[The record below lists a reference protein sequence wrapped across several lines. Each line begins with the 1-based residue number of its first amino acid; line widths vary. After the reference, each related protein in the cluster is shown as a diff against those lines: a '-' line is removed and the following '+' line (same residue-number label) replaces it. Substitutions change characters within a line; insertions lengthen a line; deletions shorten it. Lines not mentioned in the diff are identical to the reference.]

1 MLLCGVNSVCNVD
14 AYFGFPGYG
23 VISLPLPHRLLNLTS
38 GYFQLFGRVPPESSR
53 LRILNIVS
61 EWYLTG
67 SASHCLLLVV
77 MSKIMV
83 MSGPMFSSV
92 EASQPDTQVAIPKE
106 ERAVE
111 KFNDCQNN
119 LICASCD
126 NNVENLERAR
136 SDLSSISK
144 LAFHLEKRT
153 QEQEDL
159 ILLLKQYNNFNI
171 VEKSATP
178 SCSTS
183 SSSPINVK
191 NNSGPYPD
199 NKKPEDKKSHKTF
212 SDVVKTVVDKP
223 QQKPE
228 NSGLFSV
235 NTDDT
240 YNVNHQRNPPF
251 KRRYQTKS
259 IIGSNNDSNVTVV
272 PRRGYSHVSRIGH
285 EVTADDILKLLKK
298 SAPEIDIT
306 CEEWH
311 RNDQVSTYRV
321 SFSLDKLKVA
331 YDPSIWP
338 NGAEVRRFQFRENFL
353 KNARSSQTT

>member
-1 MLLCGVNSVCNVD
+1 MYFVVTNIQLVNYVNKLS
-14 AYFGFPGYG
+14 
-23 VISLPLPHRLLNLTS
+23 
-38 GYFQLFGRVPPESSR
+38 
-53 LRILNIVS
+53 NINNRN
-61 EWYLTG
+61 
-67 SASHCLLLVV
+67 SA
-77 MSKIMV
+77 
-83 MSGPMFSSV
+83 
-92 EASQPDTQVAIPKE
+92 E
-106 ERAVE
+106 E

-126 NNVENLERAR
+126 NNVEDLEIAR

-153 QEQEDL
+153 QEQEDH
-159 ILLLKQYNNFNI
+159 ILLLKQCNNFNI
-171 VEKSATP
+171 VEKSTTP

-191 NNSGPYPD
+191 NNSGPDPD
-199 NKKPEDKKSHKTF
+199 DKKPEDKKSHKTF

-272 PRRGYSHVSRIGH
+272 PRRGYLHVSRIGH

-311 RNDQVSTYRV
+311 RNDQVSTYKV
-321 SFSLDKLKVA
+321 SFPLDKQKVA

-338 NGAEVRRFQFRENFL
+338 KGAEVRRF
-353 KNARSSQTT
+353 